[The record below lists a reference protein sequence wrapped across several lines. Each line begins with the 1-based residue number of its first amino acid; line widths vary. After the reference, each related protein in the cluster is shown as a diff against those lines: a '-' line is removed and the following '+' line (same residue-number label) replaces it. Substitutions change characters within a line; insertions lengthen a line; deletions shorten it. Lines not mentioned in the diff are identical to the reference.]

1 MPTPIA
7 CPTDVFVYRHKNS
20 GKYKGSEGWPCQRT
34 RNSMARTWEQPG
46 GTPRHRSGI
55 LRSNQ
60 AFGRVRAF
68 QKCWPGST
76 PAKQRKPND
85 PWRDDPADMIF
96 VVVNL
101 DPHNYSPWTKS
112 VFTGLNV
119 TRIRATVAP
128 LQLITDRCHYLT
140 SRKDDGPLGKQT
152 QLPD

>member
-1 MPTPIA
+1 MFLCIGIKTRVSIKDPRAGPANGQEIRWHERGNNQA
-7 CPTDVFVYRHKNS
+7 ERH
-20 GKYKGSEGWPCQRT
+20 
-34 RNSMARTWEQPG
+34 
-46 GTPRHRSGI
+46 GTGPAFCE
-55 LRSNQ
+55 SNQ

-140 SRKDDGPLGKQT
+140 SRKDDGPLGKQM